1 VKFQYNKPLDLFAP
15 TNMTTIDD
23 DFSKA
28 VRCADYL
35 RGLITVSFAL
45 DIPLGPRCH
54 IAGVR
59 LSYEGQYSLQFVS
72 KFVWP
77 DDDYE
82 AAVRRGILLA
92 LEERGRH
99 SIGGKF
105 TLVDATVDPIHSCEV
120 AFTRASRAA
129 AASILGLLRSHDEA

>member
-1 VKFQYNKPLDLFAP
+1 MM
-15 TNMTTIDD
+15 TND
-23 DFSKA
+23 DFEQQ

-35 RGLITVSFAL
+35 RGGITVSYGL
-45 DIPLGPRCH
+45 QRNLGPRWQV
-54 IAGVR
+54 AGVR

-72 KFVWP
+72 KVIWP

-99 SIGGKF
+99 LIGGKF
-105 TLVDATVDPIHSCEV
+105 TLVDATVDPIHSCEI
-120 AFTRASRAA
+120 AFSQASREAT
-129 AASILGLLRSHDEA
+129 ASILRLLKSHDDA

>member
-1 VKFQYNKPLDLFAP
+1 MSV
-15 TNMTTIDD
+15 IDD
-23 DFSKA
+23 DFTA
-28 VRCADYL
+28 RVRCADYL

-45 DIPLGPRCH
+45 DIPLGPRSY

-72 KFVWP
+72 KVIWP
-77 DDDYE
+77 NDDYE

-105 TLVDATVDPIHSCEV
+105 TLVDATVDPIHSCEA
-120 AFTRASRAA
+120 AFSRASREA
-129 AASILGLLRSHDEA
+129 AASILRLLRSHDES